1 MLQLYNFFVFII
13 LGIIISFIFD
23 IFRILRKKFKTNNFI
38 TYMEDI
44 LFWLISGFLII
55 TAIFKFNDGEL
66 RAYLFIGILL
76 GIVIYIMLFTKLV
89 NNILL
94 KMLTP
99 VKIILDFFTS
109 LFKKICVFITNCLKN
124 CKNKSKKTI
133 QKNNYNV

>member
-13 LGIIISFIFD
+13 LGLIISFIFD

-38 TYMEDI
+38 TYIEDI

-76 GIVIYIMLFTKLV
+76 GIVIYNMLFTKLV
-89 NNILL
+89 NSILL
-94 KMLTP
+94 KILTP
-99 VKIILDFFTS
+99 VKILLDFFTS

>member
-55 TAIFKFNDGEL
+55 TGIFKFNDGEL

>member
-13 LGIIISFIFD
+13 LGLIISFIFD

-38 TYMEDI
+38 TYIEDI

-66 RAYLFIGILL
+66 RAYLFVGILL

-89 NNILL
+89 NSILL
-94 KMLTP
+94 KILTP
-99 VKIILDFFTS
+99 VKILLDFFTS
-109 LFKKICVFITNCLKN
+109 LFKKIRVFITNCLKN

>member
-13 LGIIISFIFD
+13 LGLIISFIFD

-38 TYMEDI
+38 TYIEDI

-89 NNILL
+89 NSILL
-94 KMLTP
+94 KILTP
-99 VKIILDFFTS
+99 VKILLDFFTS
-109 LFKKICVFITNCLKN
+109 LFKKICVFITNSLKN

>member
-13 LGIIISFIFD
+13 LGLIISFIFD

-38 TYMEDI
+38 TYIEDI

-76 GIVIYIMLFTKLV
+76 GMVIYIMLFTKLV
-89 NNILL
+89 NSILL
-94 KMLTP
+94 KILTP
-99 VKIILDFFTS
+99 VKILLDFFTS

>member
-23 IFRILRKKFKTNNFI
+23 ISRILRKKFKTNNFI
-38 TYMEDI
+38 TYIEDI

-66 RAYLFIGILL
+66 RAYLFVGILL

-94 KMLTP
+94 KILTP
-99 VKIILDFFTS
+99 VKILLDFFTS
-109 LFKKICVFITNCLKN
+109 LFKKIRVFITNCLKN

>member
-13 LGIIISFIFD
+13 LGLIISFIFD

-38 TYMEDI
+38 TYIEDI

-89 NNILL
+89 NSILL
-94 KMLTP
+94 KILTP
-99 VKIILDFFTS
+99 VKILLDFFTS
-109 LFKKICVFITNCLKN
+109 LFKKICAFITNCLKN

>member
-23 IFRILRKKFKTNNFI
+23 IFRILRKKFKTSNFI
-38 TYMEDI
+38 TYIEDI
-44 LFWLISGFLII
+44 MFWLISGLLII
-55 TAIFKFNDGEL
+55 LAIFKFNDGEL